1 MVASSNLLRRSRLG
15 EVVETSTTG
24 FLAESD
30 ELHRLPELGSL
41 VCVGGLDNTL
51 SYFGV
56 VSHGATGGLDTS
68 RKAVRRGG
76 DHLSDAAIY
85 DRHPELELVLRTV
98 FSVAVVGYSDGST
111 AHHTLPALPVPLHYS
126 VQGCDRSTLEAF
138 CANPRYLPTLLNY
151 HGEIMPEQLLAAHF
165 RWVDAHLDDNHAWL
179 TDATR
184 RLARQMK
191 RDYDRLAMILESV
204 APEERNGAR
213 EQTMPRQS

>member
-1 MVASSNLLRRSRLG
+1 MAASVAVSSNIIRRSRLG
-15 EVVETSTTG
+15 EVVETNTTG

-56 VSHGATGGLDTS
+56 VSHGATGGLDAS

-85 DRHPELELVLRTV
+85 DRHPELEFVLRTV
-98 FSVAVVGYSDGST
+98 FSVAVVGYSDGSSVR
-111 AHHTLPALPVPLHYS
+111 HTLPALPVPLHYS
-126 VQGCDRSTLEAF
+126 VQGCDRTTLERF
-138 CANPRYLPTLLNY
+138 CANPRYLPTLLGF

-165 RWVDAHLDDNHAWL
+165 RWVDASLDDNHAWL
-179 TDATR
+179 IEATR
-184 RLARQMK
+184 RLARHMK
-191 RDYDRLAMILESV
+191 RDYDRLATILEAV
-204 APEERNGAR
+204 APDD
-213 EQTMPRQS
+213 